1 MDARPVLIAGGGIGG
16 LAAALG
22 LAQKGIRSI
31 LLEKASTLGEI
42 GAGIQLGPNAFHAF
56 DYLGVGE
63 AARSM
68 AVYIDQLRLMDALTA
83 EEITHVD
90 LGDAFR
96 SRFRNPYAVVHRGD
110 LHGVFLRACESHEL
124 IELRVS
130 SEVVGY
136 DQDGS
141 SVTARLANGERVTG
155 RLLIGADGLWSNV
168 RKQVVA
174 DGPPRV
180 SGHTTYRSVI
190 PTEQMPEDL
199 RWNAATLWAGPKCHI
214 VHYPL
219 SGWKV
224 FNLVVTYHNDAPEPV
239 AGKPVSD
246 EEVMQGFGHIHPR
259 AQEIIRH
266 GKNWRLW
273 VLCDRDPVE
282 HWVDGRVALLGDA
295 AHPMLQYFAQGA
307 CQAMEDAVC
316 LSHMLGAHDDYAT
329 ALEAYRAQ
337 RFLRDAD
344 GFHFFRGRAD
354 DLIKIS
360 GQWVYPLEV
369 ELCLAEHPDIRECA
383 VFAAELPDR
392 RMTLKAVVVMNKG
405 GFDARSAT
413 KTLQDYVKAK
423 LLPYKYPREIRFI
436 EELPKTGTGK
446 IDRQA
451 LMKM

>member
-1 MDARPVLIAGGGIGG
+1 MAAADVRPVLIAGGGIGG

-31 LLEKASTLGEI
+31 LLEKAAALGEI

-63 AARSM
+63 AARGM

-90 LGDAFR
+90 LREAFR
-96 SRFRNPYAVVHRGD
+96 ARFGNPYAVVHRGD
-110 LHGVFLRACESHEL
+110 LHGVFLRACERHEL
-124 IELRVS
+124 IDLRVS
-130 SEVVGY
+130 SEVIGY

-141 SVTARLANGERVTG
+141 SVTARLGSGERVTG
-155 RLLIGADGLWSNV
+155 RLLIGADGLWSNI
-168 RKQVVA
+168 RKQVIA

-190 PTEQMPEDL
+190 PTEEMPEDL

-239 AGKPVSD
+239 AGKPVPE
-246 EEVMQGFGHIHPR
+246 EEVMQGFRHVHER
-259 AQEIIRH
+259 AQNIIRH
-266 GKNWRLW
+266 GKNWKLW

-282 HWVDGRVALLGDA
+282 RWVDGRVALLGDA

-316 LSHMLGAHDDYAT
+316 LSHMLSHHRRSRRRARALPRPALPAH
-329 ALEAYRAQ
+329 RARAAVIPRHRRAHLSPVGRPRPPPQ
-337 RFLRDAD
+337 RHHGREELGGLLRRSGVAVWRD
-344 GFHFFRGRAD
+344 GIGG
-354 DLIKIS
+354 IE
-360 GQWVYPLEV
+360 P
-369 ELCLAEHPDIRECA
+369 
-383 VFAAELPDR
+383 
-392 RMTLKAVVVMNKG
+392 VVPAK
-405 GFDARSAT
+405 RSASRD
-413 KTLQDYVKAK
+413 L
-423 LLPYKYPREIRFI
+423 
-436 EELPKTGTGK
+436 
-446 IDRQA
+446 
-451 LMKM
+451 

>member
-22 LAQKGIRSI
+22 LAQKGIRSV
-31 LLEKASTLGEI
+31 LLEKASQLGEI

-96 SRFRNPYAVVHRGD
+96 ARFRNPYAVVHRGD
-110 LHGVFLRACESHEL
+110 LHGVFLRACQCHEL

-130 SEVVGY
+130 SEVAGY

-246 EEVMQGFGHIHPR
+246 QEVMQGFGHVHER

-282 HWVDGRVALLGDA
+282 GWVDGRVALLGDA

-316 LSHMLGAHDDYAT
+316 LSHMLAQHDDYVT

-337 RFLRDAD
+337 RFLRTAKVQLMS
-344 GFHFFRGRAD
+344 RAIGEHIYHPAGGHARLRNEIMGAKTSEEWYG
-354 DLIKIS
+354 DLAWLY
-360 GQWVYPLEV
+360 G
-369 ELCLAEHPDIRECA
+369 
-383 VFAAELPDR
+383 
-392 RMTLKAVVVMNKG
+392 
-405 GFDARSAT
+405 
-413 KTLQDYVKAK
+413 
-423 LLPYKYPREIRFI
+423 
-436 EELPKTGTGK
+436 GTG
-446 IDRQA
+446 
-451 LMKM
+451 LVG